1 MTDIS
6 IIDARDSAR
15 CPLLLPHSLSADLM
29 LLSYGIVSSA
39 LVLTV
44 ELLTLERGLRA
55 EEGPILVSPTSHLIV
70 RLVDPAI

>member
-15 CPLLLPHSLSADLM
+15 CPLLLPHSLGTDLM
-29 LLSYGIVSSA
+29 LLSYGIVSPA

-55 EEGPILVSPTSHLIV
+55 EEGPILVSATSHLIV

>member
-15 CPLLLPHSLSADLM
+15 CPLLLPTSLSTDLI

-55 EEGPILVSPTSHLIV
+55 EEGSILVSTTSHLIV